1 MDIRPNHTIY
11 INNVNDKIKKDG
23 KNHSASLIQ
32 DHVASYSVPSELDSN
47 LSSCTGAVLR
57 LHICICLCR
66 WSISNNSEVTCV
78 VVAF

>member
-23 KNHSASLIQ
+23 KNHSASFQ
-32 DHVASYSVPSELDSN
+32 DHVVSYSVPSELDSN
-47 LSSCTGAVLR
+47 LSSCTGAVVS
-57 LHICICLCR
+57 LHRFICLCR
-66 WSISNNSEVTCV
+66 WSISNNSEVTFV